1 MRMKTRVDSRRSS
14 AQFVLC
20 AQFVLIAAGS
30 GACLDL
36 ADDPGEMTSSEA
48 GPLLEDIVDRI
59 PNGVPIPNPAG
70 AAATFSTEGFV
81 DLDDEFHTPQGSNG
95 RDCAT
100 CHAVE
105 SGWSI
110 TPVQIQLLFLLT
122 GGTHPIFNPL
132 DATNQNGDVSTVQAR
147 RQAYR
152 LLLTGLFRRGGAPV
166 AGAEYAIVAA
176 DDPAGF
182 GSTSRFSFFRRPL
195 ATANLNL
202 ITGLMW
208 DDRLTVAGDGRPPR
222 AGLFSQAKGNIT
234 GAQQGESPP
243 DALLNAIVDDELE
256 LWVAQVVSRGV
267 RLDRCGGLGGPEH
280 LSAQPLVAGRWNL
293 YDAWIGLAPGSCGSA
308 STDRKRAQIARGQ
321 EIFNER
327 QNAGGGR
334 CRGCHSAVNNGTNVN
349 GAMFDIRTSTA
360 ERRPDGHPLY
370 TLQNLAT
377 GDVVQ
382 TTDPGKAFVTGRWS
396 DMNRFKVPTLRG
408 ISARAPYFHNG
419 IAPTLRDVVRHYDQ
433 VQSFGFTQQEEDDL
447 VAFLEAL

>member
-1 MRMKTRVDSRRSS
+1 MKTRINGRSSS

-20 AQFVLIAAGS
+20 AQFALVAAIG
-30 GACLDL
+30 GACM
-36 ADDPGEMTSSEA
+36 DPAEEPDEATSSEA
-48 GPLLEDIVDRI
+48 APLLEELVDRL
-59 PNGVPIPNPAG
+59 PNGVPIPNAAG
-70 AAATFSTEGFV
+70 AAATFSSEGFV
-81 DLDDEFHTPQGSNG
+81 DLDDEFHTPQGTNG

-110 TPVQIQLLFLLT
+110 TPAQIQLLFLLT

-132 DATNQNGDVSTVQAR
+132 DATSQDADVSTVQAR

-152 LLLTGLFRRGGAPV
+152 LLLTGLFRRGGPPV
-166 AGAEYAIVAA
+166 ANAEFAIIAA

-182 GSTSRFSFFRRPL
+182 GTTGRFSFFRRPL
-195 ATANLNL
+195 ATANLDL

-222 AGLFSQAKGNIT
+222 AGLFSQARGNIT
-234 GAQQGESPP
+234 GGQQGAAPS
-243 DALLNAIVDDELE
+243 DALVNAIVDDELQ

-267 RLDRCGGLGGPEH
+267 RLDSCGGLGGPEH
-280 LSAQPLVAGRWNL
+280 LAAQPLLAGRWNL
-293 YDAWIGLAPGSCGSA
+293 YDAWIGLSPGSCGSA
-308 STDRKRAQIARGQ
+308 AADRRRAQIARGQ

-334 CRGCHSAVNNGTNVN
+334 CRGCHNAVNNGTSVG
-349 GAMFDIRTSTA
+349 GALFDVRTSAA
-360 ERRPDGHPLY
+360 ERRPAGHPLY

-377 GDVVQ
+377 GDVAQ

-408 ISARAPYFHNG
+408 LSARAPYFHNG
-419 IAPTLRDVVRHYDQ
+419 IARTLRDVVRHYDE
-433 VQSFGFTQQEEDDL
+433 VLGFGFTREEEDDL